1 MKPRLFK
8 KKSNAKENGE
18 REKKKKKRKKKLNRK
33 LNLIKTQSIYHR
45 KR

>member
-18 REKKKKKRKKKLNRK
+18 REKKKKKEKK
-33 LNLIKTQSIYHR
+33 NLIGNLT
-45 KR
+45 

>member
-1 MKPRLFK
+1 MKLSLFK
-8 KKSNAKENGE
+8 KISNTKENGE
-18 REKKKKKRKKKLNRK
+18 RKKKKKKKLNRK

>member
-18 REKKKKKRKKKLNRK
+18 RKKKLNRK

>member
-1 MKPRLFK
+1 MKLRLFK

-18 REKKKKKRKKKLNRK
+18 RKKKKRKKKLNRK

-45 KR
+45 KP

>member
-1 MKPRLFK
+1 MQNKM
-8 KKSNAKENGE
+8 E
-18 REKKKKKRKKKLNRK
+18 RQKKKKRKKKLNRK